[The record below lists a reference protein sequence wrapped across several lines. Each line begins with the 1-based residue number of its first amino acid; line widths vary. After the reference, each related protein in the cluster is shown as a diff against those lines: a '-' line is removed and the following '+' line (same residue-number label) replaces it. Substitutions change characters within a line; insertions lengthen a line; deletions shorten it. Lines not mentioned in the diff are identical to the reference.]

1 MKLAS
6 IVEKLQHM
14 QFNTQTR
21 LLFAVIFL
29 IAAIFAPVLG
39 VLLLRA
45 DVAEAQQLREEIL
58 ADFERTND
66 PRFIFGN
73 NLYLTLIMFVPII
86 GPIWGF
92 FVLFNTGSI
101 IALISIARG
110 FPPILTYLLLFLIP
124 VFWLEF
130 AAYSFAMAQSMILF
144 LRILQHKGKQEGT
157 KTCIVITLCTLILL
171 IAAIIEWFIIKETTF
186 A

>member
-1 MKLAS
+1 MERIL
-6 IVEKLQHM
+6 EKFQLM
-14 QFNTQTR
+14 QFNIQTR
-21 LLFAVIFL
+21 LIFAAIFL
-29 IAAIFAPVLG
+29 VAAIFATISG
-39 VLLLRA
+39 VLLFSV

-73 NLYLTLIMFVPII
+73 NLFLTLIMFVPIV

-92 FVLFNTGSI
+92 LVLFNTGSI
-101 IALISIARG
+101 IALISIAEG
-110 FPPILTYLLLFLIP
+110 FPPILTYLLLFLMP

-130 AAYSFAMAQSMILF
+130 AAYALAMAQSMILF
-144 LRILQHKGKQEGT
+144 LKMLQRKGKQEVAR
-157 KTCIVITLCTLILL
+157 TCVVITLCTLILF
-171 IAAIIEWFIIKETTF
+171 IAAVVEWLIIEFL